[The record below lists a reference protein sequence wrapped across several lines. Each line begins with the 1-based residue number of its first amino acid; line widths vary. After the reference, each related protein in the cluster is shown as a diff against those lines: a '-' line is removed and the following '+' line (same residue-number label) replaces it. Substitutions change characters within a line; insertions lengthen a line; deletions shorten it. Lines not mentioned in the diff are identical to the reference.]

1 MKGYVIDASVA
12 IKWFIPEIYSEV
24 ALHVSRLEDPLHV
37 PTFFQ
42 LEVGS
47 VLAKKIRRNELTKDE
62 GDVILKEFRQLP
74 LQYHPDERLFHA
86 GYALALVTH
95 QSLYD
100 CLYLALA
107 ETIDGAVI
115 TADRKFFQA
124 LSTGPYGPRIIWIE
138 DIVRLE

>member
-1 MKGYVIDASVA
+1 MTGYVLDASVA
-12 IKWFIPEIYSEV
+12 IKWFIPEIHSDMARY
-24 ALHVSRLEDPLHV
+24 VSRLQARLHV
-37 PTFFQ
+37 PSFIR
-42 LEVGS
+42 LEMGS
-47 VLAKKIRRNELTKDE
+47 VLAKKIRREELARDE
-62 GDVILKEFRQLP
+62 GDVILKEFSQLP

-107 ETIDGAVI
+107 ETIDGALI
-115 TADRKFFQA
+115 TADRKFFQT
-124 LSTGPYGPRIIWIE
+124 LSNGPYGPRIIWIE

>member
-1 MKGYVIDASVA
+1 LKGYVIDASVA
-12 IKWFIPEIYSEV
+12 IKWFIPEIYSDV
-24 ALHVSRLEDPLHV
+24 ALHASRLRAPLHV
-37 PTFFQ
+37 PALIQ

-47 VLAKKIRRNELTKDE
+47 VLSKKIRRNELTKDE

-74 LQYHPDERLFHA
+74 LQYHPDERLFPA
-86 GYALALVTH
+86 GYALALATH

-107 ETIDGAVI
+107 ETIDGVVI

-124 LSTGPYGPRIIWIE
+124 LSNGPYSPRIIWIE
-138 DIVRLE
+138 NILSLK